1 MFLDSTLSNNYAR
14 RFMEGCVHS
23 YQHCTNLLGEFQRVD
38 GNYTFEV
45 EGRIYTVVPSCK
57 TIPFAVKKLPYKR
70 GGFSN

>member
-45 EGRIYTVVPSCK
+45 EGQIYTVVP
-57 TIPFAVKKLPYKR
+57 FL
-70 GGFSN
+70 